1 MLYSIYPALRTYKD
15 VQQQSHSIVSDNY
28 VKAFCHYYWN
38 LLSDTNNAWG
48 KENHVLSIARFNII
62 AESEYNDFDKAI
74 ELASKKNRQVAGE
87 ISSSLGL
94 IFQRLGKLTTS
105 LSYQKKSLAIR
116 EELGNR
122 VGMAQDYT
130 RIGNVLSNLG
140 NYQEALEYHNKASA
154 IDWRF
159 RK

>member
-1 MLYSIYPALRTYKD
+1 MPAVKIFGANKQNIIDLYNRSLLTRIVSHNIYGKIDNPEYLLYSIYPALRTYKD

-74 ELASKKNRQVAGE
+74 ELATRRIV
-87 ISSSLGL
+87 
-94 IFQRLGKLTTS
+94 KL
-105 LSYQKKSLAIR
+105 LEKYQAR
-116 EELGNR
+116 
-122 VGMAQDYT
+122 
-130 RIGNVLSNLG
+130 
-140 NYQEALEYHNKASA
+140 
-154 IDWRF
+154 
-159 RK
+159 